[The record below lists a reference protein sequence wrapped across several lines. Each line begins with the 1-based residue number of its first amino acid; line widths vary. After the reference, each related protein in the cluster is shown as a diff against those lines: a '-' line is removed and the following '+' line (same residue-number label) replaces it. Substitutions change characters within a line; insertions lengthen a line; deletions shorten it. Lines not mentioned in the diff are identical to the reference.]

1 MPDVSPLRDGEET
14 LTATAENPNVAEGMG
29 EPPCGAEVVIETEY
43 KVFFR
48 LLSVLL

>member
-29 EPPCGAEVVIETEY
+29 EPPCGAEVVIETED

-48 LLSVLL
+48 LLSEL